1 MNLYEIINEHLFLY
15 DQNLTTQIHNS
26 LFLFVTT
33 HNWVSKKFFFHYTYT
48 TYVNEWLNEP

>member
-26 LFLFVTT
+26 LLLFVTT
-33 HNWVSKKFFFHYTYT
+33 NHWISKKKFFSLYELITST
-48 TYVNEWLNEP
+48 NEP

>member
-33 HNWVSKKFFFHYTYT
+33 YHWVSKKNSFHCTYYLLRQRKT
-48 TYVNEWLNEP
+48 E

>member
-15 DQNLTTQIHNS
+15 DQNLTTQNHNS

-33 HNWVSKKFFFHYTYT
+33 YHWVSKKNSFHCTYLLRQRMT
-48 TYVNEWLNEP
+48 E

>member
-33 HNWVSKKFFFHYTYT
+33 YHWVSKKNSFHCTYRLRQRIT
-48 TYVNEWLNEP
+48 E